1 MPMNLEYVLFSYGI
15 WGIAFLVYVP
25 WVALKLRR
33 YRQGL
38 QQLKEAQPT
47 ATSSSMKAS

>member
-1 MPMNLEYVLFSYGI
+1 MPMNLEYVLASYGI

-25 WVALKLRR
+25 WVALKMRR

-38 QQLKEAQPT
+38 QQLKDAQPQP
-47 ATSSSMKAS
+47 TSASMKAQ